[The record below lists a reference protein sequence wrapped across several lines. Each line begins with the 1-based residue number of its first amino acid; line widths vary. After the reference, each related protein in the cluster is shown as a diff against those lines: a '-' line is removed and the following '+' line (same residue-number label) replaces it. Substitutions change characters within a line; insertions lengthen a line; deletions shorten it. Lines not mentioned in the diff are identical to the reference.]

1 MKLAMKQPKHIR
13 PNWGVGEK
21 EKSMLDVTTK
31 HKKRA
36 RVTMAIQEKNH
47 GNNVIPV
54 IDFQILGN
62 LTIE

>member
-1 MKLAMKQPKHIR
+1 MKLAMKQLKHIR

-21 EKSMLDVTTK
+21 EKSMLDVTAK
-31 HKKRA
+31 HKKRS